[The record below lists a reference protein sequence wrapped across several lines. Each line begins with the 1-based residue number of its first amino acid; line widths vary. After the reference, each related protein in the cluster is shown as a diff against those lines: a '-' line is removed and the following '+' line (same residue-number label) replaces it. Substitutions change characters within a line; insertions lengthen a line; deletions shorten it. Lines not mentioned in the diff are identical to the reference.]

1 MLCRAEN
8 EDDPRKCVKDGKEV
22 TSCAMNFL
30 RMVSRKM
37 KTCSMV
43 VFFQQILFLLA

>member
-1 MLCRAEN
+1 MIAGKHCEAQNNEFMLCRAEN

-30 RMVSRKM
+30 RMVSKKCNR
-37 KTCSMV
+37 C
-43 VFFQQILFLLA
+43 